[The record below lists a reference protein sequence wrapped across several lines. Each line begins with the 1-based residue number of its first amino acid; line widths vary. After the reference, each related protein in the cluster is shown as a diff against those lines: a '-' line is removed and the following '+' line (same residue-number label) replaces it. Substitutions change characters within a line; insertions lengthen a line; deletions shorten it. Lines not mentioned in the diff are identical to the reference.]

1 MINKHILKFLKK
13 TKKVLNTPIV
23 DTATLTAIDGEIRL
37 ITNGIPSTILI
48 QYRGIVFFE
57 SLMPIHA
64 KVTRSKN
71 TILITN
77 IFKLNLPE
85 LVFNYGGNLEIDSCK
100 IMSFNNHQI
109 LATVENK
116 QQGDIVN
123 VSETKFED
131 DTIPLQSEGS
141 TVAPKLL

>member
-77 IFKLNLPE
+77 IFIK
-85 LVFNYGGNLEIDSCK
+85 K
-100 IMSFNNHQI
+100 H
-109 LATVENK
+109 
-116 QQGDIVN
+116 
-123 VSETKFED
+123 KFFKMCQ
-131 DTIPLQSEGS
+131 LQNRNP
-141 TVAPKLL
+141 TAHYKPP